1 MKGEMDGES
10 KGARA
15 EMAEMATLYHKWNW
29 NVLDDYLSN
38 SLQTAAAAAAAA
50 AAAKLVSH

>member
-10 KGARA
+10 KGAR
-15 EMAEMATLYHKWNW
+15 AEMATLYHKWNW

-38 SLQTAAAAAAAA
+38 SLQTAAAAAAAGV
-50 AAAKLVSH
+50 AAKLVSH